1 MGERGEPEYKARIPC
16 ATTISL
22 IPRPWGKGGEPEYKT
37 RVPRATNNIVS
48 TCFAWRMSDTIGWVV
63 GRAVQVTRDMTDE
76 SFTGVAGDTTM
87 AYIASLRFL
96 A

>member
-1 MGERGEPEYKARIPC
+1 MKSKHNQFTMC
-16 ATTISL
+16 TISL
-22 IPRPWGKGGEPEYKT
+22 VPRPLGRGREGGEPGYKT
-37 RVPRATNNIVS
+37 RVLCATNNIVS
-48 TCFAWRMSDTIGWVV
+48 SGTCFAWRMSDTTGWVV
-63 GRAVQVTRDMTDE
+63 GRAVQVTRDMKNE